1 MGFFRKIWRAL
12 FWRTT
17 EEQICM
23 FIFVLDVSYIVDLV
37 EIVFSTSFFLS
48 ANVYAKCFILLF
60 IASFALLRCQ
70 LFFFSEIWRDTHF
83 LPFFPEIH
91 SNHKPVY
98 VFCHFFLCL
107 TVFSHSLSSFHSAL
121 LCIITFQ
128 IFHFDVVL
136 FLCRH
141 FFSQVCFTLFGFF
154 PLFFPSTKYGRIY
167 EIRVPLCIL
176 KSFLLSLLVTKASFL
191 RKLASTLWEFS
202 QNFQHLRN

>member
-70 LFFFSEIWRDTHF
+70 LFFFRNLTGHSF
-83 LPFFPEIH
+83 PAFFFRKSIATI
-91 SNHKPVY
+91 SL
-98 VFCHFFLCL
+98 FTFFLISFFAWRCFR
-107 TVFSHSLSSFHSAL
+107 TRSRVFS
-121 LCIITFQ
+121 
-128 IFHFDVVL
+128 
-136 FLCRH
+136 RH
-141 FFSQVCFTLFGFF
+141 FFASSLFR
-154 PLFFPSTKYGRIY
+154 S
-167 EIRVPLCIL
+167 
-176 KSFLLSLLVTKASFL
+176 
-191 RKLASTLWEFS
+191 STLT
-202 QNFQHLRN
+202 